1 MESELPGRRRETPRE
16 SRLREHAAG
25 ARPPGRRPGAGTVA
39 ARASRAGP
47 CASRRARCRGRNR
60 SRLHRP
66 ASAGPRAFLPLGFV
80 RGGCYVGAFFFFF
93 FFPLSFN
100 SPGTNWGACVPQTP
114 RCCPLRRKQ
123 GLQPDG
129 KIQGHRRATRAAGRR
144 GKALGSRSTR
154 SGSIYS
160 YVLLASLSE
169 DGKRPPP
176 APTPSKQ
183 SLGHF

>member
-93 FFPLSFN
+93 FFSLSLLI
-100 SPGTNWGACVPQTP
+100 PPAQIGAHAS
-114 RCCPLRRKQ
+114 RRR
-123 GLQPDG
+123 P
-129 KIQGHRRATRAAGRR
+129 AA
-144 GKALGSRSTR
+144 ALSGGSRDSSQTAKSKGTDAR
-154 SGSIYS
+154 PERQGGGGKPSGHGARGRAQSIHTFYWLHS
-160 YVLLASLSE
+160 LRTVNVLL
-169 DGKRPPP
+169 PPP
-176 APTPSKQ
+176 RLQ
-183 SLGHF
+183 SRV